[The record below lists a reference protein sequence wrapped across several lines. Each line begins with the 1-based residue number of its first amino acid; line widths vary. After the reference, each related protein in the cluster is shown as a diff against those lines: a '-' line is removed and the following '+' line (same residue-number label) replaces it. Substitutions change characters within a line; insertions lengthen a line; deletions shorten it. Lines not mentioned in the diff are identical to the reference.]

1 MNKTNKRVVGAVFL
15 SLLISTSVQADSLL
29 VPLVINTTN
38 YDTYFAFKIKGVTN
52 SDSIHYTWL
61 KKGTAL
67 ADLSN
72 LEKPCL
78 MENNM
83 GKGSKGD
90 MIFQNIIGTKQ
101 YYNGLISM
109 DGSSPAG
116 YNAGNFVGMTVI
128 DDSSNLNKGHNIEG
142 DSTGFV
148 YIVNTTTGL
157 VQNYKML
164 NNHKN
169 SKAEGFSSGFI
180 SKHVV
185 DFSWMSTSTLAPVV
199 GSAPSTAWFV
209 SVAGPDM
216 SKHTGTYNSTYG
228 LTVKISQAQRT
239 GEDSPQAVMG
249 GGAVNNDEKVISGD
263 KAVNVTCMG
272 RLDPTDILTPS
283 QLVGSNEG
291 GWVRKSII
299 PLDDMYAGTDSSAKI
314 ATGAIVYRVDNAI
327 VPASLAPSGTFAN
340 TSMQI
345 ETGGHLAKSHNH
357 ANRPY

>member
-1 MNKTNKRVVGAVFL
+1 MNKMVVGTVFL

-29 VPLVINTTN
+29 APLVINTAN
-38 YDTYFAFKIKGVTN
+38 YDTYFAFKIKGATN

-61 KKGTAL
+61 KKGTTL

-72 LEKPCL
+72 LEKTCL

-90 MIFQNIIGTKQ
+90 MVFQNITGAKQ
-101 YYNGLISM
+101 YYNGSISV

-116 YNAGNFVGMTVI
+116 YNAGDFVGMTVI
-128 DDSSNLNKGHNIEG
+128 DDVSDLNEGHSVEGGGSS
-142 DSTGFV
+142 GFV
-148 YIVNTTTGL
+148 YIVDRVTGL
-157 VQNYKML
+157 VQDYKML

-169 SKAEGFSSGFI
+169 SKTGDFSTGFI

-185 DFSWMSTSTLAPVV
+185 DFSWMSTSTLAPVA
-199 GSAPSTAWFV
+199 GSAPSTEWFV

-216 SKHTGTYNSTYG
+216 SKHAGTYNSTYG
-228 LTVKISQAQRT
+228 LTVKISQAQRS

-283 QLVGSNEG
+283 QLVDLSTG

-299 PLDDMYAGTDSSAKI
+299 PLDDMYAGADSSPKI
-314 ATGAIVYRVDNAI
+314 ATGAIVYRVDKAI
-327 VPASLAPSGTFAN
+327 VPASLAPNGTFAN